1 MRTNECVKSTQ
12 YEAKCQDGSS
22 SKRLRSVAAEVGRH
36 ARMTFTVEIEKDYM
50 KVVTLDDKSQH
61 EDLEIYLE
69 DNGTVF
75 IRQYAETLNEY
86 QVIHISYKQFIDMVK
101 SLEADAVNG
110 MYRMETVNSGGSVQK

>member
-1 MRTNECVKSTQ
+1 MLRLVVVEVQK
-12 YEAKCQDGSS
+12 YA
-22 SKRLRSVAAEVGRH
+22 SKDTGRH
-36 ARMTFTVEIEKDYM
+36 VRMTFTVEIEKDYT
-50 KVVTLDDKSQH
+50 KVVTLDDRSQH

-86 QVIHISYKQFIDMVK
+86 QVIHISYKQFIDMAK

-110 MYRMETVNSGGSVQK
+110 MYRMQTVSGSSNGGSGGV

>member
-1 MRTNECVKSTQ
+1 
-12 YEAKCQDGSS
+12 
-22 SKRLRSVAAEVGRH
+22 
-36 ARMTFTVEIEKDYM
+36 MTFTVEIEKDYM

-110 MYRMETVNSGGSVQK
+110 MYRMETVNSGGSVSEVKRRGLGNHMVAVLSRPLAPIKVRCVPTLLEAKMS

>member
-1 MRTNECVKSTQ
+1 MS
-12 YEAKCQDGSS
+12 
-22 SKRLRSVAAEVGRH
+22 
-36 ARMTFTVEIEKDYM
+36 FTVEIEKDYM

-75 IRQYAETLNEY
+75 IRQFAETLNEY

-101 SLEADAVNG
+101 SLEAEAVNG
-110 MYRMETVNSGGSVQK
+110 IYRMETVSGSGSSSGSGGSY

>member
-1 MRTNECVKSTQ
+1 MS
-12 YEAKCQDGSS
+12 
-22 SKRLRSVAAEVGRH
+22 
-36 ARMTFTVEIEKDYM
+36 FTVEIEKDYM

-75 IRQYAETLNEY
+75 IRQFAETLNEY

-101 SLEADAVNG
+101 SLEAEAVNG
-110 MYRMETVNSGGSVQK
+110 IYRMETVSSHSGDGSSGSSY